1 MSSDH
6 RLFNCL
12 TSRLL
17 PLWLVTLLLS
27 ACATDLQ
34 PVESTPE
41 FTPAPMQ
48 TMQWQALNTVRQDD
62 WFHLLN
68 TGSDALDWRLRA
80 IDSAEGS
87 IDLQTF
93 IWDLDGSGAA
103 IKQHLL
109 DAAARGVFVRV
120 LVDDSFILDADQ
132 ELLDIDRHPDI
143 ELKVFNPYQR
153 RSSHTAMREL
163 LNLGEFHRLD
173 HRMHN
178 KVMVIDNQV
187 AVLGGR
193 NLADHY
199 FGYDEN
205 DNFRDMEVIA
215 GGPIVHQLVDGFD
228 LYWNDGWSFPMETV
242 MELRAGPGSP
252 KQLSQVSQVSQ
263 SATLLPEA
271 HLEESAQ
278 ERMAAW
284 IALAESAHAGVPR
297 LLLDQP
303 PADNPADAGQAPIQ
317 VAEQLVREIDAARQE
332 IWLVSAYLI
341 PTPEIEAAIQRA
353 EERGVEVRI
362 LTNSINS
369 NNHITAHSAY
379 RKHIRNLL
387 EIGADLHEVRF
398 DAQDRDLYIESP
410 VEKKSLCL
418 HAKVLLFDD
427 NRVFIGSANLD
438 PRSMH
443 INTEMG
449 LIIESESL
457 NASVREALEPD
468 FSPRNAWQ
476 LQLQADGRVTWASD
490 KETLDHQPTH
500 SFMRRIED
508 WFFSLIPIENEM

>member
-1 MSSDH
+1 MRSDQ
-6 RLFNCL
+6 RLISRH

-17 PLWLVTLLLS
+17 SLLLVMLFLS
-27 ACATDLQ
+27 ACAAGLK

-41 FTPAPMQ
+41 FTPSPTQ
-48 TMQWQALNTVRQDD
+48 TSQWQAVKAVREDD

-68 TGSDALDWRLRA
+68 TGKEALDWRLRA

-132 ELLDIDRHPDI
+132 ELLDIDQHASI
-143 ELKVFNPYQR
+143 ELKVFNPYKR
-153 RSSHTAMREL
+153 RSSHTAMREV

-205 DNFRDMEVIA
+205 DNFRDMEVVV
-215 GGPIVHQLVDGFD
+215 GGPIVHQLADGFD
-228 LYWNDGWSFPMETV
+228 LYWNDGWSFPVDTV
-242 MELRAGPGSP
+242 MELRAAPGSP
-252 KQLSQVSQVSQ
+252 KRVSLSSEL
-263 SATLLPEA
+263 APEA
-271 HLEESAQ
+271 HLEQSAQ

-284 IALAESAHAGVPR
+284 VELAESAHAGKAR
-297 LLLDQP
+297 LLLDAP
-303 PADNPADAGQAPIQ
+303 PQDNPADTSQAPVQ
-317 VAEQLVREIDAARQE
+317 VAEQLVREMDAALKD

-379 RKHIRNLL
+379 RKHIRKLL
-387 EIGADLHEVRF
+387 EIGADMHEVRF
-398 DAQDRDLYIESP
+398 DAEDRDLYIESP
-410 VEKKSLCL
+410 VENKSLCL
-418 HAKVLLFDD
+418 HAKILLFDD
-427 NRVFIGSANLD
+427 DRVYIGSANLD
-438 PRSMH
+438 PRSMN

-449 LIIESESL
+449 LVIESESL

-468 FSPRNAWQ
+468 FSLRNAWQ
-476 LQLQADGRVTWASD
+476 LQLQADGQVIWVSD
-490 KETLDHQPTH
+490 SETVDHQPTH

-508 WFFSLIPIENEM
+508 WFFTLIPIENEM

>member
-1 MSSDH
+1 
-6 RLFNCL
+6 
-12 TSRLL
+12 
-17 PLWLVTLLLS
+17 
-27 ACATDLQ
+27 
-34 PVESTPE
+34 
-41 FTPAPMQ
+41 
-48 TMQWQALNTVRQDD
+48 MQWQTLNAVRQDD

-80 IDSAEGS
+80 IDSAEDS

-93 IWDLDGSGAA
+93 IWDLDGSGGA

-132 ELLDIDRHPDI
+132 ELLDIDQHQNI
-143 ELKVFNPYQR
+143 ELKVFNPYKR
-153 RSSHTAMREL
+153 RSSHAAMREV

-199 FGYDEN
+199 FGYDES
-205 DNFRDMEVIA
+205 DNFRDMEVVA
-215 GGPIVHQLVDGFD
+215 GGPIVHQLADGFD
-228 LYWNDGWSFPMETV
+228 LYWNDGWSFPVSTV
-242 MELRAGPGSP
+242 MEVRAGPGSP
-252 KQLSQVSQVSQ
+252 QKVKQ

-271 HLEESAQ
+271 HREESAQ

-284 IALAESAHAGVPR
+284 IQLAKSAHSGTAR
-297 LLLDQP
+297 LLLDDP
-303 PADNPADAGQAPIQ
+303 PEDNPAADGQAPVQ
-317 VAEQLVREIDAARQE
+317 VAEQLVREIDASRQE

-379 RKHIRNLL
+379 RKHIRTLL
-387 EIGADLHEVRF
+387 EIGAEMHEVRF
-398 DAQDRDLYIESP
+398 DAEDRDLYIESP
-410 VEKKSLCL
+410 VDNKTLCL
-418 HAKVLLFDD
+418 HAKVLLFDS

-449 LIIESESL
+449 LMIESESL
-457 NASVREALEPD
+457 NANVREALEPD

-476 LQLQADGRVTWASD
+476 LQLREDGRVVWVSD

-508 WFFSLIPIENEM
+508 WFFSLLPIENEM

>member
-1 MSSDH
+1 
-6 RLFNCL
+6 
-12 TSRLL
+12 
-17 PLWLVTLLLS
+17 
-27 ACATDLQ
+27 
-34 PVESTPE
+34 
-41 FTPAPMQ
+41 MQ

-228 LYWNDGWSFPMETV
+228 LYWNDGW
-242 MELRAGPGSP
+242 
-252 KQLSQVSQVSQ
+252 
-263 SATLLPEA
+263 
-271 HLEESAQ
+271 
-278 ERMAAW
+278 
-284 IALAESAHAGVPR
+284 AESAHAGVPR

>member
-1 MSSDH
+1 
-6 RLFNCL
+6 
-12 TSRLL
+12 
-17 PLWLVTLLLS
+17 
-27 ACATDLQ
+27 
-34 PVESTPE
+34 
-41 FTPAPMQ
+41 
-48 TMQWQALNTVRQDD
+48 MQWQALNAVRQDD

-80 IDSAEGS
+80 IDSAEDS

-93 IWDLDGSGAA
+93 IWDLDGSGGA
-103 IKQHLL
+103 IKQHLM

-132 ELLDIDRHPDI
+132 ELLDIDRHQNI
-143 ELKVFNPYQR
+143 ELKVFNPYKR
-153 RSSHTAMREL
+153 RSSHAAMREA

-199 FGYDEN
+199 FGYDES
-205 DNFRDMEVIA
+205 DNFRDMEVVA
-215 GGPIVHQLVDGFD
+215 GGPIVHQLADGFD
-228 LYWNDGWSFPMETV
+228 LYWNDGWSFPVNTV

-252 KQLSQVSQVSQ
+252 QKAKQ
-263 SATLLPEA
+263 SAALLPEA
-271 HLEESAQ
+271 HREESAQ
-278 ERMAAW
+278 ERMAEW
-284 IALAESAHAGVPR
+284 IQLAKSAHSGTAR
-297 LLLDQP
+297 LLLDDP
-303 PADNPADAGQAPIQ
+303 PEDNPAATGQAPVQ

-379 RKHIRNLL
+379 RKHIRTLL
-387 EIGADLHEVRF
+387 ETGADMHEVRF
-398 DAQDRDLYIESP
+398 DAEDRDLYIESP
-410 VEKKSLCL
+410 VDKKTLCL
-418 HAKVLLFDD
+418 HAKVLLFDN

-457 NASVREALEPD
+457 NANMREALEPD

-476 LQLQADGRVTWASD
+476 LQLRDDGRIVWVSD
-490 KETLDHQPTH
+490 NETLDHQPTH

-508 WFFSLIPIENEM
+508 WFFSLLPIEKEM